1 MRKEESVRLLT
12 EQTGP
17 DGKVTQKWT
26 KFYEIRQSYD
36 AWLKVTRKDLL
47 EKGKSIIGEERVSKK
62 PDEGPEPPQPPKS
75 TPLF

>member
-1 MRKEESVRLLT
+1 MRKEEKVRLLV

-17 DGKVTQKWT
+17 DGKVIQKWT

-47 EKGKSIIGEERVSKK
+47 EKGKTIIDEERES
-62 PDEGPEPPQPPKS
+62 E
-75 TPLF
+75 